1 VKAKNFDL
9 NLKQKSFSHGPFAR
23 ASRHGGPTS
32 ICNGPARMEGGEI
45 ECKATAQRR
54 TRAKAKILFGE
65 AKLAE
70 VRDD

>member
-1 VKAKNFDL
+1 MDHSHEQVGTVVLRRFAMVPPEWKAAKL
-9 NLKQKSFSHGPFAR
+9 SAR
-23 ASRHGGPTS
+23 LLP
-32 ICNGPARMEGGEI
+32 
-45 ECKATAQRR
+45 QRR